1 MKGFLLDTN
10 VISMLSPSRAE
21 ASQTFL
27 TWLERTDNEGRLFLS
42 VVSIHELEKGIALL
56 EYKGATAKAS
66 DLKIWLGGLISTY
79 ENKIISLDASASA
92 IAGQLEAKAITDGYN
107 PGMADAIIAGIAKA
121 NDLCVVTY
129 NKKHLTLFDII
140 VMSPDEAA
148 LSI

>member
-1 MKGFLLDTN
+1 
-10 VISMLSPSRAE
+10 MLSPSRAE

-42 VVSIHELEKGIALL
+42 VVSIHVLEKGIALL
-56 EYKGATAKAS
+56 ENKGATAKAS
-66 DLKIWLGGLISTY
+66 DLKIWLSGLISTY
-79 ENKIISLDASASA
+79 EDKIISLDASASA

-129 NKKHLTLFDII
+129 NKKHLSLFDII

>member
-66 DLKIWLGGLISTY
+66 DLKIWLSGLISTY
-79 ENKIISLDASASA
+79 EDKIISLDASASA

-129 NKKHLTLFDII
+129 NKKHLSLFDII

>member
-1 MKGFLLDTN
+1 
-10 VISMLSPSRAE
+10 MLSPSRAE

-27 TWLERTDNEGRLFLS
+27 RWLERTDNEGRLFLS
-42 VVSIHELEKGIALL
+42 VVSIQELEKGIALL

-79 ENKIISLDASASA
+79 EDKIISLDASASA
-92 IAGQLEAKAITDGYN
+92 IAGQLEAKAITAGYN

-129 NKKHLTLFDII
+129 NKKHLSLFDII

-148 LSI
+148 ISI

>member
-56 EYKGATAKAS
+56 EYKGAIAKAS
-66 DLKIWLGGLISTY
+66 DLKIWLSGLISTY
-79 ENKIISLDASASA
+79 EDKIISLDASASA

-129 NKKHLTLFDII
+129 NKKHLSLFDII